1 MKNIKPWEMTEKE
14 FLNFVI
20 GNPGYPEK
28 DQLYNKWLLEMD
40 DKSLKEIDNIQRM
53 IIDKEIGKNF
63 YKMEN
68 AKTKQEY
75 KKYLKK
81 YFSCRDSLWS
91 PQNEYKA
98 IIIWAKEKGYIK
110 PT

>member
-53 IIDKEIGKNF
+53 IIDKE
-63 YKMEN
+63 
-68 AKTKQEY
+68 
-75 KKYLKK
+75 
-81 YFSCRDSLWS
+81 SRDNLWS

-110 PT
+110 PA